1 MGKRI
6 YIVEDSRIVAM
17 DLEQTLIGL
26 GYEIAGIAGTGEEAV
41 AGCVEASPDLV
52 LMDVKLPGGLDGI
65 AAAREIRARISVPV
79 VYATAYSDRGTV
91 EEIQKSFP
99 FGFVVKPY
107 REKDLLVALETAFTR
122 FEYDRRLEESERR
135 YKSLFEGAND
145 IIFTLDEEWNIVT
158 VNRAVANHLNLRPE
172 GVVSKHFLDLL
183 YVPSEGGIVPHDFV
197 QEKME
202 SFGRNRHPLSFKA
215 VFRSN
220 FNDEPVEMN
229 VRLERIDIAGGDRI
243 IGRAYRVVDDEL
255 LRFFHSE
262 TQRLVM
268 GNQLFL
274 AGDVAYRVTR
284 NLKRYLDDD
293 TVELVRLAFV
303 EVLINA
309 IEHGN
314 LEISFREKTRA
325 LESKNYFEFISGRQ
339 ADPRYRDRRVRIDF
353 SIHAGEAVYLVA
365 DDGAGF
371 DYEDFFRNGLEDRDG
386 HLRSHGRGLIMAR
399 KIFDTVEFM
408 GRGNEVRM
416 VKRTGA

>member
-1 MGKRI
+1 M
-6 YIVEDSRIVAM
+6 E
-17 DLEQTLIGL
+17 LEKTLIGL

-41 AGCVEASPDLV
+41 AGCVETSPDLV
-52 LMDVKLPGGLDGI
+52 LMDVKLPGELDGI
-65 AAAREIRARISVPV
+65 TAARVIQERASVPI
-79 VYATAYSDRGTV
+79 VYATAYSDRETV

-145 IIFTLDEEWNIVT
+145 IIFTLDEEWRIVT
-158 VNRAVANHLNLRPE
+158 VNRAVVNHLNLRPE
-172 GVVSKHFLDLL
+172 EIVSKRFLDLL
-183 YVPSEGGIVPHDFV
+183 YVPSGGDLVPHDFV

-202 SFGRNRHPLSFKA
+202 SFERNRHPLGFKA

-220 FNDEPVEMN
+220 FNDEPVELN
-229 VRLERIDIAGGDRI
+229 VRLERIDVAGGDRI

-255 LRFFHSE
+255 LKFFSSE
-262 TQRLVM
+262 TQHLVM
-268 GNQLFL
+268 GNQLFMV
-274 AGDVAYRVTR
+274 GDVAYRVTR
-284 NLKRYLDDD
+284 NLKRYLEDD
-293 TVELVRLAFV
+293 TVELLRMAFV

-314 LEISFREKTRA
+314 LEIGFHEKTEA
-325 LESKNYFEFISGRQ
+325 LSSKNYSEFVSGRQ
-339 ADPRYRDRRVRIDF
+339 ADPRYRDRRVRIEF
-353 SIHAGEAVYLVA
+353 SIDSDEAVYLVV

-371 DYEDFFRNGLEDRDG
+371 DYETYFTSGADNHDSL
-386 HLRSHGRGLIMAR
+386 LRAHGRGLLMAR
-399 KIFDTVEFM
+399 KIFDEVEFR

-416 VKRTGA
+416 VKRIRA

>member
-1 MGKRI
+1 
-6 YIVEDSRIVAM
+6 VA
-17 DLEQTLIGL
+17 LELERTLIGL

-41 AGCVEASPDLV
+41 AGCVEASPDLI
-52 LMDVKLPGGLDGI
+52 LMDVKLPGELDGI
-65 AAAREIRARISVPV
+65 TAARVIRDRISVPI
-79 VYATAYSDRGTV
+79 VYATAYSDRATV

-135 YKSLFEGAND
+135 YKSLFEGASD
-145 IIFTLDEEWNIVT
+145 IIFTLDDEWTIVT
-158 VNRAVANHLNLRPE
+158 VNRAVTNLLNLRPE
-172 GVVSKHFLDLL
+172 EIVSKRFIDLL
-183 YVPSEGGIVPHDFV
+183 YVPAGGDLVPHDFV
-197 QEKME
+197 LEKME
-202 SFGRNRHPLSFKA
+202 SFGRNRHPMSFKA

-220 FNDEPVEMN
+220 FNDEPVELN
-229 VRLERIDIAGGDRI
+229 VRLERIDVAGGDRI

-255 LRFFHSE
+255 LRFFRSE
-262 TQRLVM
+262 TQHLVM

-274 AGDVAYRVTR
+274 VGDVAYRVTR

-293 TVELVRLAFV
+293 AVELLRMAFV

-314 LEISFREKTRA
+314 LEIGFHEKTEA
-325 LESKNYFEFISGRQ
+325 LASKNYAEFISARQ
-339 ADPRYRDRRVRIDF
+339 ADPQYRDRTVRIEF
-353 SIHAGEAVYLVA
+353 SIHPEEAVYLVA

-371 DYEDFFRNGLEDRDG
+371 DHEAYFRSEAENQDSM
-386 HLRSHGRGLIMAR
+386 LRAHGRGLLMAR
-399 KIFDTVEFM
+399 KIFDEVEFR

-416 VKRTGA
+416 VKRIRP